1 MLFNRIKHP
10 HLKSN
15 EGSLGD
21 SKSRPGM
28 LRPGHQPY
36 RHRKGNLPSLN
47 KKQWKEISAGK
58 PKTPEQAQSHKC
70 AEGKQVDS
78 QIWEVHLPADLQ
90 LPEGTGW
97 GKSKCPSPRKSS
109 VSRKEWSKGAGKLS
123 FTSHVK
129 SAVAL
134 HHPEP
139 MKSLYSF
146 LRARGTINTCELNG
160 SSSENWP
167 TVRGPLVEP
176 WVSEFSDQQYQ
187 HHLGTCCCCC
197 C

>member
-1 MLFNRIKHP
+1 MLFNRIKNP

-15 EGSLGD
+15 DGSLGD

-28 LRPGHQPY
+28 LRPGHQTY

-47 KKQWKEISAGK
+47 KKQWKEISASK
-58 PKTPEQAQSHKC
+58 PKTPEQAQGHKC
-70 AEGKQVDS
+70 PEGKQVDS

-97 GKSKCPSPRKSS
+97 GKPKCPCPRKSS
-109 VSRKEWSKGAGKLS
+109 MSRKEARKEWSKGAGKLS
-123 FTSHVK
+123 FTAHVK

-134 HHPEP
+134 HRPEL

-146 LRARGTINTCELNG
+146 LRAQGT
-160 SSSENWP
+160 
-167 TVRGPLVEP
+167 
-176 WVSEFSDQQYQ
+176 WVKWF
-187 HHLGTCCCCC
+187 
-197 C
+197 